1 LSGVIFERLGDG
13 DSFARIR
20 SKGDTALFGGRT
32 TQDMKQRLGVPT
44 TRALADFLPTITI
57 KAKDFANEIT
67 NFNVKENDMRTET
80 RITGEH
86 VKNNQEVRRLLVD
99 RGIVP
104 ERLPPAEDVKKV
116 ERRLETE
123 QQKLPRQVQGLE
135 GPGTE
140 QAE

>member
-1 LSGVIFERLGDG
+1 MIFERLGDG